1 VHVHLETP
9 GETLWAVVIGAV
21 LATLG
26 GFVATQLE
34 GFVRRREREREAAL
48 LFGEILSALETII
61 TIARQARQRG
71 EPYGPFTLRLV
82 RAARRE
88 IETYERNRGSLYDLR
103 EAEIRIR
110 IHVLM
115 VQVTL
120 ALEGV
125 TDSTAGI
132 AQAQDALGDL
142 APDHP
147 RLAAT
152 QERLDGL
159 TRGRDAA
166 FDAMQEATAETKA
179 LVAVL
184 RPLAKVDF
192 EALKRFSGN
201 PYAEGPDP
209 PAIQIR

>member
-1 VHVHLETP
+1 MNIHPEAP
-9 GETLWAVVIGAV
+9 GETLSAVVIGAV

-34 GFVRRREREREAAL
+34 GYVRRHERERASAL

-61 TIARQARQRG
+61 TIANQARQHG

-103 EAEIRIR
+103 DAELRIR

-125 TDSTAGI
+125 SDSTAEI
-132 AQAQDALGDL
+132 ATAEEALADL

-147 RLAAT
+147 RLAAAR
-152 QERLDGL
+152 ERLEGL
-159 TRGRDAA
+159 TGGRESA
-166 FDAMQEATAETKA
+166 FVAMQEATEEAKA
-179 LVAVL
+179 LVAAL

-201 PYAEGPDP
+201 PYTD
-209 PAIQIR
+209 

>member
-1 VHVHLETP
+1 VHVHFEPP

-34 GFVRRREREREAAL
+34 GFVRRRERERAAAL
-48 LFGEILSALETII
+48 LFGEVLSALETII
-61 TIARQARQRG
+61 TIAGHARLCG

-88 IETYERNRGSLYDLR
+88 VETYERNRGALYDLR

-115 VQVTL
+115 VQATL
-120 ALEGV
+120 AVEGV
-125 TDSTAGI
+125 SETSAEI
-132 AQAQDALGDL
+132 AAARAERVDLTPEHPKTGALEQRLGGLL
-142 APDHP
+142 AS
-147 RLAAT
+147 RESAFLA
-152 QERLDGL
+152 L
-159 TRGRDAA
+159 
-166 FDAMQEATAETKA
+166 QEATEETRA
-179 LVAVL
+179 LIGAL

-192 EALKRFSGN
+192 EALRRFSGN
-201 PYAEGPDP
+201 PYSASDG
-209 PAIQIR
+209 AG

>member
-1 VHVHLETP
+1 MHLHLETP

-34 GFVRRREREREAAL
+34 GFVRRRERERAAAL
-48 LFGEILSALETII
+48 LFGEVLSALETII
-61 TIARQARQRG
+61 TIANQARQHG

-125 TDSTAGI
+125 SDSTAEI
-132 AQAQDALGDL
+132 AVAQDALAEL
-142 APDHP
+142 ASDHP
-147 RLAAT
+147 KLAAMR
-152 QERLDGL
+152 QRLEGL
-159 TRGRDAA
+159 TGGREAA
-166 FDAMQEATAETKA
+166 FLAMQEATEETKA
-179 LVAVL
+179 LVEAL

-201 PYAEGPDP
+201 PYAE
-209 PAIQIR
+209 